1 MTNLTKAYESAQR
14 FLDRLG
20 ALAKVAA
27 PNLLARTIQ
36 EVQRTENERQVN
48 DLLRTA
54 EEARDALSALLKE
67 ADRRG

>member
-1 MTNLTKAYESAQR
+1 MTNLTKAYETTQR

-20 ALAKVAA
+20 ALAQASA
-27 PNLLARTIQ
+27 PNLMARTIQ
-36 EVQRTENERQVN
+36 EVQRTENERPVN

-54 EEARDALSALLKE
+54 EEARDALSALLRE